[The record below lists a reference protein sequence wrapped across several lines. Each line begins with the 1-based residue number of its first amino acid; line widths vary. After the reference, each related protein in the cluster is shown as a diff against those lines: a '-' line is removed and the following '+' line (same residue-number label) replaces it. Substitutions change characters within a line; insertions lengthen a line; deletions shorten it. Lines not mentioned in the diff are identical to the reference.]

1 MGLVFFF
8 SPVKDFALLLN
19 LPVHLLLLYNAVTGL
34 PSYTSHFIYFSVLCC
49 VKIKWSKRKENH
61 LNKQMHCYALEIV
74 SLCITDIQSY
84 DP

>member
-34 PSYTSHFIYFSVLCC
+34 PSYTSQFIYFSVLCC